1 MTHRK
6 ERYPCQM
13 DADGGVIRSTYR
25 PRKCCGALTY
35 HYFVYDCKKYY
46 LCAGHM
52 ATSGLLNSDGEG
64 LDAIEES
71 IKR

>member
-1 MTHRK
+1 MTDRK
-6 ERYPCQM
+6 KRYPCQM

-25 PRKCCGALTY
+25 PRKCCGTPTQ
-35 HYFVYDCKKYY
+35 HYFVYDSKRYF
-46 LCAGHM
+46 LCAAHL
-52 ATSGLLNSDGEG
+52 ATSGLFNMDGEG